1 MQTPIVVF
9 DHIAKT
15 VTMAQQGVSQD
26 KKVEELLATQRA
38 QVTSSGSSPSR

>member
-1 MQTPIVVF
+1 MQSPLVIF

-15 VTMAQQGVSQD
+15 VTVAQQGAVYD